1 MSAEKKQVNASP
13 DSQSVALRNALG
25 SFATGITVVTALG
38 VNEQK
43 IGMTVNSFNSVSLN
57 PALVLWSID
66 KKSNCFSDFIKAKSY
81 AIHVLSHEQQAI
93 SDQFALSGEDKF
105 SNLQCTSGLNN
116 VPILPD
122 FSACFECSIEHQFEG
137 GDHIILVGKVIK
149 FEDRGSQ
156 PLVFYRGNY
165 TSF

>member
-1 MSAEKKQVNASP
+1 MPSEKKQVNTP
-13 DSQSVALRNALG
+13 PNSQSVALRNALG
-25 SFATGITVVTALG
+25 SFATGVTVVTAVG
-38 VNEQK
+38 ENGQN

-105 SNLQCTSGLNN
+105 SNLQCTIGLNN

-122 FSACFECSIEHQFEG
+122 FSACFECSVEHHYEG

-156 PLVFYRGNY
+156 PLVFCRGSY